1 MNKLVQFGIKKYK
14 QYEEIINYL
23 FMGGCTTIVSI
34 GTYWLF
40 SSVFKIHYQVSNVLS
55 WFFAVAFAYITNK
68 LFVFKVKK
76 SENLFNEIYQ
86 FVKFRIIS
94 LVIDMATMYV
104 LVDLIKM
111 NNLLAKVLVQIIV
124 VVLNYVFSKLFI
136 FKKEN
141 KS

>member
-40 SSVFKIHYQVSNVLS
+40 TSVFQIHYQISNVLS

-76 SENLFNEIYQ
+76 SDNLFREIYQ

-94 LVIDMATMYV
+94 LLIDMATMYV
-104 LVDLIKM
+104 LVDLLKM
-111 NNLLAKVLVQIIV
+111 NNLLAKILVQVIV
-124 VVLNYVFSKLFI
+124 VILNYVFSKLFI
-136 FKKEN
+136 FKKKN
-141 KS
+141 S